1 MIQKLFTHASTATD
15 LYFIFYIDNKM
26 INDYTSDANN
36 SGVEKPQESP
46 KVSDFIDL
54 SIWKM

>member
-1 MIQKLFTHASTATD
+1 
-15 LYFIFYIDNKM
+15 M
-26 INDYTSDANN
+26 INYNTSDANN